1 MNDES
6 FISSSPEKKLAL
18 VLRMKG
24 ALRLKSAGPVQLA
37 LVWQYKAFTV
47 CIMQYCNDR

>member
-24 ALRLKSAGPVQLA
+24 TLKAAGPVQLA

-47 CIMQYCNDR
+47 YIMPYCNDR